1 MHPGCF
7 FAQDMV
13 LWPQDNSGKGVR
25 MHTELRDVTAGCAI
39 RIDKDGHWYYE
50 DKEIINPQIL
60 SAFCDALE
68 KDDDGR
74 YRLVIEPEVCYVEVE
89 DTPFVVASI
98 RGDIHDGLSVLL
110 NTAAV
115 HKLDPATLSIGEN
128 NVLYCTLQDG
138 MKVRFT
144 RAAYYTLALMME
156 EDDQGNITLKVNGT
170 SYPIYAHT

>member
-1 MHPGCF
+1 
-7 FAQDMV
+7 
-13 LWPQDNSGKGVR
+13 
-25 MHTELRDVTAGCAI
+25 MHTELRDVTPGCAI

-50 DKEIINPQIL
+50 DREIINPQIL

-68 KDDDGR
+68 KDEDGR
-74 YRLVIEPEVCYVEVE
+74 YRIVIEPEVCYVEVE

-98 RGDIHDGLSVLL
+98 RGDTRNGLSVLL

-128 NVLYCTLQDG
+128 NVMYCTLQDG
-138 MKVRFT
+138 MRVRFT

-156 EDDQGNITLKVNGT
+156 EDDDGNIVLKTGDAV
-170 SYPIYAHT
+170 HTVQQVKE